1 MYSTVEAD
9 VQIDKQRDFQR
20 DEARTL
26 GECINLT
33 GVQFGSSILFPAQ
46 KTILDR
52 DDQFLCLT
60 GPPGSGKT
68 LVLGVKA
75 LNWARDGHH
84 VIIVCF
90 KGVQYGTLVSL
101 TLHRQVRHW
110 AQHQA
115 QDLSGLVHIERL
127 SLETDVEEFVQT
139 LLHKHK
145 GQAVKFVID
154 EIPKEV
160 TKDTYS
166 KKLSFC
172 VDSLNEVL
180 LKMNALS
187 LLPNQSA
194 KALESMDMNTTQ
206 TSSLHETPDDAVKKI
221 EKALDFLG
229 RRMNCFK
236 VKETEKFLPILDDEW
251 KSRLEEIE
259 ILCAQIVEQ
268 KSVVT
273 ATMTR
278 PGKICVEN
286 KFINLMLISGSISKK
301 FFNFRYHL
309 FFSPSTL

>member
-75 LNWARDGHH
+75 LKWARDGHH

-127 SLETDVEEFVQT
+127 SLETDVEEFVQN
-139 LLHKHK
+139 LLYKHK
-145 GQAVKFVID
+145 GQALKFVID
-154 EIPKEV
+154 EIPKDV

-180 LKMNALS
+180 LKMKALS

-194 KALESMDMNTTQ
+194 KTPLDMNTTH
-206 TSSLHETPDDAVKKI
+206 SSSPKETPDDVVKKI
-221 EKALDFLG
+221 EKALDLLG
-229 RRMNCFK
+229 RRMNCLK

-251 KSRLEEIE
+251 KSRLQDIE
-259 ILCAQIVEQ
+259 ILWAQIVEQ

-278 PGKICVEN
+278 PGKIFG
-286 KFINLMLISGSISKK
+286 K
-301 FFNFRYHL
+301 
-309 FFSPSTL
+309 